1 MRIVQISDTHISH
14 LGGRASENFSCAAD
28 YVNEQLRPDLV
39 IHTGDVVVLNP
50 DNGEDRQTAWRLHQL
65 IKAPVLVLPGNHDVG
80 ETGDNPWMGLAVT
93 SERIEGHIRT
103 WGPDRFFELGP
114 AGSRADGWALV
125 GLNSERMSS
134 ELPEEAEQW
143 EWLESIAARVR
154 GMSVALFLH
163 KPLWWGGVEKGITVA
178 RADRDRLL
186 GTFRSSR
193 VRLVGNGH
201 VHRYRTGAEG
211 GIFTVSAPSLTFASP
226 ADPDH
231 GLGPSSSGVVEY
243 QVDGEHIEARFCAVP
258 GVEGTED
265 ILSMPEVA
273 AAMAEIQA
281 SATV

>member
-163 KPLWWGGVEKGITVA
+163 KPLWWAGVEKGITVA

-186 GTFRSSR
+186 RTFRSSR